1 MSIIRHQQEKTMI
14 KKLLDLCTE
23 HPFTFYC
30 VGMVLVGLIAYATGL
45 DCNKS
50 PVACMMLV
58 VK

>member
-1 MSIIRHQQEKTMI
+1 MI